1 MKKSIY
7 ETLEPGTLYSPF
19 GPTAE
24 IAAYLPVLTSIAIS
38 LKRIADYTATLQ
50 PNQPELEDI

>member
-38 LKRIADYTATLQ
+38 LKRIADYTDTLQ
-50 PNQPELEDI
+50 PKEDNQ